1 MAQARLEN
9 LFKSTSCAYP
19 TNHVPLSTMRS
30 RPIASQPFTH
40 PTGKEEALLPETKDD
55 LEVILAEARNG
66 GSGGGGFKR
75 PRLPGLLRTA
85 STATIGSSNNGE
97 QSVLPA
103 SSSCEQ
109 QAQPGVAPIPP
120 PSFTLTTGPHL
131 SQRAVPALLEVCGFV
146 RVHSKPLS
154 LTPFPLVHLLSAL
167 TEAAAAASAPS
178 EGAMDVVGMD
188 GSSTSIGGSG
198 SGSNGLKREFS
209 GVPGPLP
216 LPGSGGRKGGS
227 GGRAFPA
234 DVGAPPPFFLAR
246 CCLAFL
252 RLALARHAATGE
264 QAVEADG
271 EEGPPQPPVQV
282 RIRGFGTDKD
292 VVREMEV
299 YKWALVRYGW
309 GELLNPL
316 TLPELLRR
324 YLGWRARERRIAL
337 RGADALP
344 PFKDE
349 ATGFCPFGES
359 FDGTDALVAAGAEA
373 LASAEGGVGALGP
386 EGMLAVMRSLCEDA
400 QELRAVQD
408 FVASKVEVSFV
419 WAWRV
424 VVSCGSAASFHGT

>member
-1 MAQARLEN
+1 M
-9 LFKSTSCAYP
+9 
-19 TNHVPLSTMRS
+19 
-30 RPIASQPFTH
+30 
-40 PTGKEEALLPETKDD
+40 
-55 LEVILAEARNG
+55 ILAEARSAS
-66 GSGGGGFKR
+66 SGGAGGFKR
-75 PRLPGLLRTA
+75 PRPSGLLR
-85 STATIGSSNNGE
+85 STSSVTITSSNNGE
-97 QSVLPA
+97 PGQGGAASGGLPA
-103 SSSCEQ
+103 SNSGEQ
-109 QAQPGVAPIPP
+109 GQALQPLPPPGVAPIPP

-146 RVHSKPLS
+146 RVHGKPLS

-167 TEAAAAASAPS
+167 TEAATAAPAPAL
-178 EGAMDVVGMD
+178 EGAMNVDASSASASG
-188 GSSTSIGGSG
+188 GSSGGL
-198 SGSNGLKREFS
+198 LKREFS
-209 GVPGPLP
+209 EVPGPLP
-216 LPGSGGRKGGS
+216 APGSGGRKGGGGAS
-227 GGRAFPA
+227 GGGSGKAFPA
-234 DVGAPPPFFLAR
+234 DVGPAPPFFLAR
-246 CCLAFL
+246 WCLAFL

-264 QAVEADG
+264 QVVDADG
-271 EEGPPQPPVQV
+271 EEGPPQPPAQV

-337 RGADALP
+337 RGADGVP

-373 LASAEGGVGALGP
+373 LGSAEAGFGALGP
-386 EGMLAVMRSLCEDA
+386 EGMLAVLRSLCEDV

-408 FVASKVEVSFV
+408 FVAAKVEVRSLDE
-419 WAWRV
+419 
-424 VVSCGSAASFHGT
+424 